1 MATPTQGINNALAA
15 YARAS
20 RGAGSTPGLDA
31 RDQTPKN
38 DFADLVKGALEEA
51 RKIGERSEQMSI
63 QGIKD
68 NADLNQV
75 ITAVAE
81 AEITLQTVVSVRD
94 KVIDAY
100 KEVLR
105 MPI

>member
-1 MATPTQGINNALAA
+1 MTTPSQGINNALAA

-20 RGAGSTPGLDA
+20 RGVASPGLEA
-31 RDQTPKN
+31 RDKAPKN

-51 RKIGERSEQMSI
+51 RKIGERGENMSI

-81 AEITLQTVVSVRD
+81 AEVTLQTVVSVRD
-94 KVIDAY
+94 KVLEAY